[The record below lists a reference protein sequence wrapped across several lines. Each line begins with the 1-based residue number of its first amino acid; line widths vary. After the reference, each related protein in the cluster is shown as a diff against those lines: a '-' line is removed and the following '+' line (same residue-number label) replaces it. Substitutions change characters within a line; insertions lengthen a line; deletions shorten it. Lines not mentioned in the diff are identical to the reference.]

1 MFLAILLKIFS
12 GSLLALKI
20 VNTIIICLIPVIIYL
35 IINKLTLEKYAR
47 ISSILYSIYISSI
60 INSSVLTNQNL
71 ATLLFYLAL
80 YILIINIKHKWIL
93 VGIT

>member
-1 MFLAILLKIFS
+1 MKKIQAIITTMNRNILIQHMDIENS
-12 GSLLALKI
+12 NSIDNSSDSSLNCK
-20 VNTIIICLIPVIIYL
+20 NSPIIENNP
-35 IINKLTLEKYAR
+35 EA
-47 ISSILYSIYISSI
+47 
-60 INSSVLTNQNL
+60 SVLTNQNL

>member
-71 ATLLFYLAL
+71 ATLLF
-80 YILIINIKHKWIL
+80 I
-93 VGIT
+93 

>member
-71 ATLLFYLAL
+71 ATLLF
-80 YILIINIKHKWIL
+80 
-93 VGIT
+93 